1 MIVGAVNERMEAIL
15 SLDVSGPDGR
25 QRSVTA
31 LIDTGYSGFLTLPP
45 DLIQTL
51 ELPRLG
57 RGAAMLADGTEVGFD
72 VYSGVTDWD
81 GRQRTIQIDQADT
94 APLLGMA
101 MLEQYDLHIEIRIG
115 GRVTIAPQA

>member
-1 MIVGAVNERMEAIL
+1 
-15 SLDVSGPDGR
+15 
-25 QRSVTA
+25 
-31 LIDTGYSGFLTLPP
+31 
-45 DLIQTL
+45 
-51 ELPRLG
+51 
-57 RGAAMLADGTEVGFD
+57 MLADGTEVGFD